1 MEEYKL
7 SDIAEI
13 QTGPFGSQ
21 LHNEDYVATGTPIVT
36 FMEEW
41 KKYKLGEIAVIKGGK
56 RLPKGIELISIP
68 NSHPYIRIRDMY
80 VNKIMELN
88 GDFEYVDDVTQKS
101 IQRYIVKQNDIILAI
116 VGNTLGL
123 VSIVGKSLDGA
134 NLTENCVKI
143 VSDNLVT
150 QNYIYYYLNS
160 DFGQNEIKKGIVGAA
175 QPKLPI
181 KNIMDISIA
190 LPPLK
195 YQKDVIDILS
205 SIDDKIELNRRINDN
220 LEQQAQAL
228 FKAWFVDFEPFKDG
242 EFVNSELGM
251 IPKDWRIVSLG
262 EVTKQIT
269 EKVGNRKDVTVLS
282 PINSGE
288 LVLSKEYFNK
298 QVFSTDLSKYL
309 IVNPLSFAYNPA
321 RINIG
326 SIGLNTFDFVGCVS
340 PVYVVFE
347 CEPNYQYFFDFFKR
361 TATFKEEVALRAIGG
376 VRQSLSYND
385 LALIK
390 TIYPTPDVIV
400 EFNNLYLKMKEVTKK
415 NTTQNEKFISLR
427 DSLLP
432 RLMSGELKINDLN
445 S

>member
-1 MEEYKL
+1 M
-7 SDIAEI
+7 
-13 QTGPFGSQ
+13 
-21 LHNEDYVATGTPIVT
+21 
-36 FMEEW
+36 
-41 KKYKLGEIAVIKGGK
+41 
-56 RLPKGIELISIP
+56 
-68 NSHPYIRIRDMY
+68 RIRY
-80 VNKIMELN
+80 NTYNNKNHLFYN
-88 GDFEYVDDVTQKS
+88 
-101 IQRYIVKQNDIILAI
+101 
-116 VGNTLGL
+116 
-123 VSIVGKSLDGA
+123 
-134 NLTENCVKI
+134 
-143 VSDNLVT
+143 
-150 QNYIYYYLNS
+150 
-160 DFGQNEIKKGIVGAA
+160 
-175 QPKLPI
+175 
-181 KNIMDISIA
+181 
-190 LPPLK
+190 
-195 YQKDVIDILS
+195 
-205 SIDDKIELNRRINDN
+205 NRQINDN

>member
-220 LEQQAQAL
+220 L
-228 FKAWFVDFEPFKDG
+228 K
-242 EFVNSELGM
+242 
-251 IPKDWRIVSLG
+251 
-262 EVTKQIT
+262 
-269 EKVGNRKDVTVLS
+269 
-282 PINSGE
+282 
-288 LVLSKEYFNK
+288 
-298 QVFSTDLSKYL
+298 ST
-309 IVNPLSFAYNPA
+309 AA
-321 RINIG
+321 
-326 SIGLNTFDFVGCVS
+326 
-340 PVYVVFE
+340 
-347 CEPNYQYFFDFFKR
+347 
-361 TATFKEEVALRAIGG
+361 
-376 VRQSLSYND
+376 
-385 LALIK
+385 
-390 TIYPTPDVIV
+390 
-400 EFNNLYLKMKEVTKK
+400 
-415 NTTQNEKFISLR
+415 
-427 DSLLP
+427 
-432 RLMSGELKINDLN
+432 
-445 S
+445 